1 MMDHDLNSKLDRLL
15 ALMEAQLELSKQSQR
30 EERLRRAHLSG
41 EETNEPSHSEDQD
54 QAGGGDESTLGDP
67 NTPTPAPRPR
77 RSVSFNLNEY
87 TETNYEKYA
96 SPTGPKYLKTRV
108 DPYSRSRMDFYVQE
122 QEEEASIMA
131 ERSKPVATPFPKFN
145 PRDIEIY
152 ILEAEAW
159 FRFNQVYEHTRMI
172 NHLGSQLEGTAR
184 EWWTSKLRFDRTRE
198 GRLFNDWQFFTKR
211 LAEQFN
217 PLNARMEA
225 YNKLLALRLISDAPG
240 AATCHV
246 EQFRDLEGQV
256 NLGDHELTIDLF
268 RGSLTRSIQ
277 EKFER
282 NPPHELWEWFREVEE
297 IDRQRML
304 LQQASARHSQTSD
317 VSFSGNRSIQSS
329 IPVRRSAAQ
338 SYSTRSPAQ
347 PYQPSQPYPAR
358 HSTQNLP
365 HSNNRPL
372 PHQPTPALKGTPAP
386 LGGSNNTCHVC
397 KGVGHWARDC
407 PSRRVDSLGS
417 RPMGPK
423 VMITVADPFDE
434 ATDSGDDHSG
444 NTEPGREDMDLSPYQ
459 QHMDSDHEDEQ
470 DDDDDE
476 GNVRKAVL
484 ELSGM
489 VQDHP
494 ARILA
499 DTGAGFSA
507 SMQVSIGTH
516 NLGVVEASVADTA
529 DYDLILGFTELWR
542 LKPTIR
548 WDTGQLEFKTQEPDQ
563 PPRRTPEAAET
574 AGLSMKR
581 PTLHGNE
588 FVSAERI
595 LQAALEDGPIGFM
608 LLEEPPSSLPAFGFV
623 PTGADKGVEMEVEVD
638 KEGPKEMSEL
648 RKYLDEN
655 LEKGFIRPSKSPAR
669 SPVLFVPKK
678 DGGLRLCVDYRGL
691 NEITVKN
698 RAPLPLIE
706 EQLFLLRKARIY
718 TKLDLRAAYN
728 LIQIA
733 KGDEWKTAFGTQLD
747 SMTHFQSF
755 INDIF
760 WDIIGVYVVVYLDDF
775 LIFSDTEESHVK
787 HVTEVLT
794 RLRSNRLFA
803 KLSKCE
809 FHTKT
814 VEFLGYIIKPTGIE
828 MDPGKV
834 CTVKEWPMPESI
846 HDIQRFLGFANFYRR
861 FIAHFARIA
870 KPLTSLVKPTER
882 FKKFKLPEEAQ
893 QAFHQ
898 LIQAFT
904 SAGVLQHFD
913 YHLPTRVET
922 DASDFAIAGVLKQE
936 HEQRWHPVAYYS
948 RKMSSAEKNYE
959 IHDKELLAVV
969 ACLTQWRRMLAGLP
983 SQLVILTDH
992 EALKYF
998 KSQRRITGRQ
1008 ARWAVLLADFDFI
1021 LQYRPGDKGG
1031 EPDAL
1036 TRRADMQPAGEEQ
1049 EHNVRQ
1055 LLPPRVF
1062 KETVDHD
1069 STLVAPMLSM
1079 ESIAS
1084 KGLKDLVKI
1093 FQPLDQELQEIH
1105 TKKPFEVEDDL
1116 WYSGGR
1122 LVIPK
1127 VTMPGRTNNRHSRSA
1142 REVDGQSLSVE
1153 HLRFMVMTQC
1163 HDGITAGH
1171 VGRDATIKAAQR
1183 HYWWPSMTAWIAD
1196 YVASCPVCARYKA
1209 PRHRPYGLLQPL
1221 ATPDRPWGS
1230 ISLDFIEGLPPSRK
1244 YDSILV
1250 IVDRLT
1256 KFAILAPTYKT
1267 VTAKQTAV
1275 LLHGHMVRLF
1285 GYPDHMVSDRGR
1297 QFISGAWKAFTEQMG
1312 VKHSLS
1318 TAYHPQTDG
1327 QMERVNQ
1334 VVEQYLR
1341 MYCNYEQNDWADLL
1355 DTAAFVYNNT
1365 VHNSIGVS
1373 PFFACYGWNP
1383 KAHPD
1388 IPQRLGV
1395 NDPDQF
1401 EYLIDGKERCKYL
1414 QEQIREAQRRTVD
1427 QYNRKHKDIEFKVDD
1442 MVYINCRNWKTRRPT
1457 PKLVTRF
1464 AGPYPVQERVGRRAY
1479 RITLP
1484 ANLRVH
1490 DVFHVSMLEPARTSS
1505 LAQRAEQPTIPSLP
1519 DEDLDFEVEALID
1532 KRSHHGVTEYK
1543 VLWRGYPEEAASW
1556 EPVSNLNC
1564 PNLIQEYEVSE
1575 GGRASSQSRERRREQ
1590 EE

>member
-1 MMDHDLNSKLDRLL
+1 MTDPDLNNKLDRLL
-15 ALMEAQLELSKQSQR
+15 TLLEAQLELTRQGHR
-30 EERLRRAHLSG
+30 EERLQRAQLG
-41 EETNEPSHSEDQD
+41 REETMDLSHSED
-54 QAGGGDESTLGDP
+54 QAGGGDESMIGDP
-67 NTPTPAPRPR
+67 HTPTPAPRPR
-77 RSVSFNLNEY
+77 RSVSFNLDEQ
-87 TETNYEKYA
+87 EDINYEKYA
-96 SPTGPKYLKTRV
+96 SPTGPRYVKTKL
-108 DPYSRSRMDFYVQE
+108 DPYSRTRTDPYPLDH
-122 QEEEASIMA
+122 EEDTSIMA
-131 ERSKPVATPFPKFN
+131 ELNQSKPIATPFPKFN
-145 PRDIEIY
+145 PRDMEIF

-159 FRFNQVYEHTRMI
+159 FKFNQVYEQSRMI
-172 NHLGSQLEGTAR
+172 NHMGAQLEGTAR
-184 EWWTSKLRFDRTRE
+184 EWWTSKLRIDRARE
-198 GRLFNDWQFFTKR
+198 GRLFNDWHYFTER
-211 LAEQFN
+211 LSEQFN
-217 PLNARMEA
+217 PRNARMEA
-225 YNKLLALRLISDAPG
+225 YNKLLALRLTSDAPG
-240 AATCHV
+240 AATRHV
-246 EQFRDLEGQV
+246 ERFRDLEGQV
-256 NLGDHELTIDLF
+256 NLDDNELVIDLF

-282 NPPHELWEWFREVEE
+282 NPPGKRWEWYRENWV
-297 IDRQRML
+297 
-304 LQQASARHSQTSD
+304 SAKSKFNPHPTTHSTLS
-317 VSFSGNRSIQSS
+317 SS
-329 IPVRRSAAQ
+329 I
-338 SYSTRSPAQ
+338 TI
-347 PYQPSQPYPAR
+347 
-358 HSTQNLP
+358 T
-365 HSNNRPL
+365 SNYTSNYTKPK
-372 PHQPTPALKGTPAP
+372 PTPSSSSHPTLE
-386 LGGSNNTCHVC
+386 
-397 KGVGHWARDC
+397 ARKPC
-407 PSRRVDSLGS
+407 SIRLWSPQQTPSRRPPTQEMAPQAAL
-417 RPMGPK
+417 R
-423 VMITVADPFDE
+423 
-434 ATDSGDDHSG
+434 
-444 NTEPGREDMDLSPYQ
+444 RE
-459 QHMDSDHEDEQ
+459 H

-476 GNVRKAVL
+476 GNSQI
-484 ELSGM
+484 LS
-489 VQDHP
+489 
-494 ARILA
+494 L
-499 DTGAGFSA
+499 
-507 SMQVSIGTH
+507 VSIGTH
-516 NLGVVEASVADTA
+516 NLGVVEASVANTA
-529 DYDLILGFTELWR
+529 DYDLILGFTELRR
-542 LKPTIR
+542 LKPTIQ
-548 WDTGQLEFKTQEPDQ
+548 WDTGQLEFKTQEQDR
-563 PPRRTPEAAET
+563 PPRRPPEAAR
-574 AGLSMKR
+574 AGDLTMRR

-595 LQAALEDGPIGFM
+595 LRAALEDGPIGFM

-638 KEGPKEMSEL
+638 KVVTAADIPKPYQHLRDVFDEVEADKLPHHTEHDLHLELIEGGKPPQGPLYLKGPKEMSEL
-648 RKYLDEN
+648 RRYLDEN

-733 KGDEWKTAFGTQLD
+733 KGDEWKTAFGTQLGLYEYLV
-747 SMTHFQSF
+747 MPFGLANAPAHFQSF

-760 WDIIGVYVVVYLDDF
+760 RDIIGVYVVVYLDDF
-775 LIFSDTEESHVK
+775 LIFSDTEEVHVK

-828 MDPGKV
+828 MDPEKV
-834 CTVKEWPMPESI
+834 RTVKEWPMPESI

-870 KPLTSLVKPTER
+870 KPLTALVKPIER
-882 FKKFKLPEEAQ
+882 FKKFELPEEAQ
-893 QAFHQ
+893 QAFHK

-913 YHLPTRVET
+913 YHLPTRLET

-936 HEQRWHPVAYYS
+936 HEGRWHPVAFYS

-959 IHDKELLAVV
+959 IHDKELLAV
-969 ACLTQWRRMLAGLP
+969 
-983 SQLVILTDH
+983 
-992 EALKYF
+992 
-998 KSQRRITGRQ
+998 
-1008 ARWAVLLADFDFI
+1008 
-1021 LQYRPGDKGG
+1021 YRPGDKGG

-1036 TRRADMQPAGEEQ
+1036 TRRTDMQPAGEEQ
-1049 EHNVRQ
+1049 DHNVRQ

-1062 KETVDHD
+1062 KETADHD
-1069 STLVAPMLSM
+1069 SLLVAPMISM

-1105 TKKPFEVEDDL
+1105 RKKPFELKDDL

-1127 VTMPGRTNNRHSRSA
+1127 VIMPGRTNNRHSRSA
-1142 REVDGQSLSVE
+1142 KEVDGQSLSVE

-1183 HYWWPSMTAWIAD
+1183 HYWWPNMTAWIAD

-1230 ISLDFIEGLPPSRK
+1230 ISLDFIEGLPPSK
-1244 YDSILV
+1244 KYDSKTYDSILV

-1256 KFAILAPTYKT
+1256 KFAILAPTHKT

-1275 LLHGHMVRLF
+1275 LLYGHMIRLF

-1297 QFISGAWKAFTEQMG
+1297 QFISGAWKAFAEQMG

-1327 QMERVNQ
+1327 QTERVNQ
-1334 VVEQYLR
+1334 VIEQYLR
-1341 MYCNYEQNDWADLL
+1341 MYCNYEQNDWANLL

-1395 NDPDQF
+1395 NDPGRF
-1401 EYLIDGKERCKYL
+1401 EYLMDGKERCKYL
-1414 QEQIREAQRRTVD
+1414 QEQIREAQRRSVN
-1427 QYNRKHKDIEFKVDD
+1427 QYNRKHKDIEFKVGD
-1442 MVYINCRNWKTRRPT
+1442 MVYINRRNWKTRRPT
-1457 PKLVTRF
+1457 PKLDTRF

-1505 LAQRAEQPTIPSLP
+1505 LPQRAEQPTIPSLP

-1532 KRSHHGVTEYK
+1532 KRSHNGTTEYK
-1543 VLWRGYPEEAASW
+1543 VLWRGYSEEAASW
-1556 EPVSNLNC
+1556 EPVENLNC
-1564 PNLIQEYEVSE
+1564 PDLIQEYEVSE
-1575 GGRASSQSRERRREQ
+1575 GGRVSRQSGERRREQ

>member
-1 MMDHDLNSKLDRLL
+1 
-15 ALMEAQLELSKQSQR
+15 MEI
-30 EERLRRAHLSG
+30 
-41 EETNEPSHSEDQD
+41 
-54 QAGGGDESTLGDP
+54 
-67 NTPTPAPRPR
+67 
-77 RSVSFNLNEY
+77 F
-87 TETNYEKYA
+87 
-96 SPTGPKYLKTRV
+96 
-108 DPYSRSRMDFYVQE
+108 
-122 QEEEASIMA
+122 
-131 ERSKPVATPFPKFN
+131 
-145 PRDIEIY
+145 

-159 FRFNQVYEHTRMI
+159 FKFNQVYEQSRMI
-172 NHLGSQLEGTAR
+172 NHMGAQLEGTAR
-184 EWWTSKLRFDRTRE
+184 EWWTSKLHIDRARE
-198 GRLFNDWQFFTKR
+198 GRLFNDWHYFTER
-211 LAEQFN
+211 LSEQFN
-217 PLNARMEA
+217 PRNARMEA
-225 YNKLLALRLISDAPG
+225 YNKLLALRLTSDAPG
-240 AATCHV
+240 AAT
-246 EQFRDLEGQV
+246 
-256 NLGDHELTIDLF
+256 
-268 RGSLTRSIQ
+268 
-277 EKFER
+277 
-282 NPPHELWEWFREVEE
+282 
-297 IDRQRML
+297 
-304 LQQASARHSQTSD
+304 RH
-317 VSFSGNRSIQSS
+317 GI
-329 IPVRRSAAQ
+329 
-338 SYSTRSPAQ
+338 
-347 PYQPSQPYPAR
+347 
-358 HSTQNLP
+358 
-365 HSNNRPL
+365 
-372 PHQPTPALKGTPAP
+372 
-386 LGGSNNTCHVC
+386 
-397 KGVGHWARDC
+397 GHWARDC
-407 PSRRVDSLGS
+407 PSRRVNPLSS

-423 VMITVADPFDE
+423 VMQPMDP
-434 ATDSGDDHSG
+434 
-444 NTEPGREDMDLSPYQ
+444 
-459 QHMDSDHEDEQ
+459 DHEEEHN
-470 DDDDDE
+470 DDDDE
-476 GNVRKAVL
+476 GNVSKAVL

-529 DYDLILGFTELWR
+529 DYDLILGFTELRR
-542 LKPTIR
+542 LKPTIQ
-548 WDTGQLEFKTQEPDQ
+548 WDTGQLEFKTQEQDR
-563 PPRRTPEAAET
+563 PPRRPPEAAR
-574 AGLSMKR
+574 AGDLTMRR
-581 PTLHGNE
+581 PTLH
-588 FVSAERI
+588 
-595 LQAALEDGPIGFM
+595 DGPIGFM

-638 KEGPKEMSEL
+638 KVVTAADIPKPYQHLRDVFDEVEADKLPHHTEHDLHLELIEGGKPPQGPLYLKGPKEMSEL
-648 RKYLDEN
+648 RRYLDEN

-728 LIQIA
+728 LIRIA
-733 KGDEWKTAFGTQLD
+733 KGDEWKTAFGTQLGLYEYLV
-747 SMTHFQSF
+747 MPFGLANAPAHFQSF

-760 WDIIGVYVVVYLDDF
+760 RDIIGIYVVVYLDDF
-775 LIFSDTEESHVK
+775 LIFSDTEEAHVK

-828 MDPGKV
+828 MDPEKV
-834 CTVKEWPMPESI
+834 RTVKEWPMLESI

-870 KPLTSLVKPTER
+870 KPLTALVKPIER
-882 FKKFKLPEEAQ
+882 FKKFELPEEAQ
-893 QAFHQ
+893 QAFHK

-913 YHLPTRVET
+913 YHLPTRLET

-936 HEQRWHPVAYYS
+936 HEGRWHPVAFYS

-959 IHDKELLAVV
+959 IHDKELLAV
-969 ACLTQWRRMLAGLP
+969 
-983 SQLVILTDH
+983 
-992 EALKYF
+992 
-998 KSQRRITGRQ
+998 
-1008 ARWAVLLADFDFI
+1008 
-1021 LQYRPGDKGG
+1021 YRPGDKGG

-1036 TRRADMQPAGEEQ
+1036 TRRTDMQPAGEEQ
-1049 EHNVRQ
+1049 DHNVRQ

-1062 KETVDHD
+1062 KETADHD
-1069 STLVAPMLSM
+1069 SLLVAPMISM

-1105 TKKPFEVEDDL
+1105 RKKPFELKDDL
-1116 WYSGGR
+1116 WYSGG
-1122 LVIPK
+1122 
-1127 VTMPGRTNNRHSRSA
+1127 SA
-1142 REVDGQSLSVE
+1142 KEVDGQSLSVE

-1183 HYWWPSMTAWIAD
+1183 HYWWPNMTAWIAD

-1230 ISLDFIEGLPPSRK
+1230 ISLDFIEGLPPSK
-1244 YDSILV
+1244 KYDSKTYDSILV

-1256 KFAILAPTYKT
+1256 KFAILAPTHKT

-1275 LLHGHMVRLF
+1275 LLYGHMVRLF

-1297 QFISGAWKAFTEQMG
+1297 QFISGAWKAFAEQMG

-1327 QMERVNQ
+1327 QTERVNQ
-1334 VVEQYLR
+1334 VIEQYLR

-1395 NDPDQF
+1395 NDPGRF
-1401 EYLIDGKERCKYL
+1401 EYLMDGKERCKYL
-1414 QEQIREAQRRTVD
+1414 QEQIREAQRRSVN
-1427 QYNRKHKDIEFKVDD
+1427 QYNRKHKDIEFKVGD
-1442 MVYINCRNWKTRRPT
+1442 MVYINRRNWKTRRPT
-1457 PKLVTRF
+1457 PKLDTRF

-1505 LAQRAEQPTIPSLP
+1505 LPQRAEQPTIPSLP

-1532 KRSHHGVTEYK
+1532 KRSHNGTTEYK
-1543 VLWRGYPEEAASW
+1543 VLWRGYSEEAASW
-1556 EPVSNLNC
+1556 EPVENLNC
-1564 PNLIQEYEVSE
+1564 PDLIQEYEVSE
-1575 GGRASSQSRERRREQ
+1575 GGRVSRQSGERRREQ

>member
-1 MMDHDLNSKLDRLL
+1 MTDPDLNNKLDRLL
-15 ALMEAQLELSKQSQR
+15 TLLEAQLELTRQGHR
-30 EERLRRAHLSG
+30 EERLQRAQLG
-41 EETNEPSHSEDQD
+41 REETMDLSHSED
-54 QAGGGDESTLGDP
+54 QAGGGDESMIGDP
-67 NTPTPAPRPR
+67 HTPTPAPRSR
-77 RSVSFNLNEY
+77 RSVSFNLDEQ
-87 TETNYEKYA
+87 EDINYEKYA
-96 SPTGPKYLKTRV
+96 SPTGPRYVKTKL
-108 DPYSRSRMDFYVQE
+108 DPYSRTRTDPYPLDH
-122 QEEEASIMA
+122 EEDTSIMA
-131 ERSKPVATPFPKFN
+131 ELNRSKPIATPFPKFN
-145 PRDIEIY
+145 PRDMEIF

-159 FRFNQVYEHTRMI
+159 FKFNQVYEQSRMI
-172 NHLGSQLEGTAR
+172 NHMGAQLEGTAR
-184 EWWTSKLRFDRTRE
+184 EWWTSKLRIDRARE
-198 GRLFNDWQFFTKR
+198 GRLFNDWHYFTER
-211 LAEQFN
+211 LSEQFN
-217 PLNARMEA
+217 PRNARMEA
-225 YNKLLALRLISDAPG
+225 YNKLLALRLTSDAPG
-240 AATCHV
+240 AAT
-246 EQFRDLEGQV
+246 
-256 NLGDHELTIDLF
+256 
-268 RGSLTRSIQ
+268 
-277 EKFER
+277 
-282 NPPHELWEWFREVEE
+282 
-297 IDRQRML
+297 
-304 LQQASARHSQTSD
+304 RH
-317 VSFSGNRSIQSS
+317 GI
-329 IPVRRSAAQ
+329 
-338 SYSTRSPAQ
+338 
-347 PYQPSQPYPAR
+347 
-358 HSTQNLP
+358 
-365 HSNNRPL
+365 
-372 PHQPTPALKGTPAP
+372 
-386 LGGSNNTCHVC
+386 
-397 KGVGHWARDC
+397 GHWARDC
-407 PSRRVDSLGS
+407 PSRRVNPLSS

-423 VMITVADPFDE
+423 VMVTTADPFEE
-434 ATDSGDDHSG
+434 ATDSGDGHTGS
-444 NTEPGREDMDLSPYQ
+444 TETGDPEAMDLSSYQ
-459 QHMDSDHEDEQ
+459 QPMDPDHEEEH

-476 GNVRKAVL
+476 GNVSKAVL

-507 SMQVSIGTH
+507 SMQ
-516 NLGVVEASVADTA
+516 E
-529 DYDLILGFTELWR
+529 
-542 LKPTIR
+542 
-548 WDTGQLEFKTQEPDQ
+548 
-563 PPRRTPEAAET
+563 TPEAAR
-574 AGLSMKR
+574 AGDLTMRR

-595 LQAALEDGPIGFM
+595 LRAALEDGPIGFM

-638 KEGPKEMSEL
+638 KVVTAADIPKPYQHLRDVFDEVEADKLPHHTEHDLHLELIEGGKPPQGPLYLKGPKEMSEL
-648 RKYLDEN
+648 RRYLDEN

-728 LIQIA
+728 LIRIA
-733 KGDEWKTAFGTQLD
+733 KGDEWKTAFGTQLGLYEYLV
-747 SMTHFQSF
+747 MPFGLANAPAHFQSF

-760 WDIIGVYVVVYLDDF
+760 RDIIGIYVVVYLDDF
-775 LIFSDTEESHVK
+775 LIFSDTEEAHVR

-814 VEFLGYIIKPTGIE
+814 VEFLGYIIKPMGIE
-828 MDPGKV
+828 MDPEKV
-834 CTVKEWPMPESI
+834 RTVKEWPMPESI

-870 KPLTSLVKPTER
+870 KPLTALVKPIER
-882 FKKFKLPEEAQ
+882 FKEFELPEEAQ
-893 QAFHQ
+893 QAFHK

-913 YHLPTRVET
+913 YHLPTRLET

-936 HEQRWHPVAYYS
+936 HEGRWHPVAFYS

-959 IHDKELLAVV
+959 IHDKELLAV
-969 ACLTQWRRMLAGLP
+969 
-983 SQLVILTDH
+983 
-992 EALKYF
+992 
-998 KSQRRITGRQ
+998 
-1008 ARWAVLLADFDFI
+1008 
-1021 LQYRPGDKGG
+1021 YRPGDKGG

-1036 TRRADMQPAGEEQ
+1036 TRRTDMQPAGEEQ
-1049 EHNVRQ
+1049 DHNVRQ

-1062 KETVDHD
+1062 KETADHD
-1069 STLVAPMLSM
+1069 SLLVAPMISM

-1105 TKKPFEVEDDL
+1105 RKKPFELKDDL

-1127 VTMPGRTNNRHSRSA
+1127 VIMPGRTNNRHSRSA
-1142 REVDGQSLSVE
+1142 KE
-1153 HLRFMVMTQC
+1153 
-1163 HDGITAGH
+1163 
-1171 VGRDATIKAAQR
+1171 
-1183 HYWWPSMTAWIAD
+1183 
-1196 YVASCPVCARYKA
+1196 
-1209 PRHRPYGLLQPL
+1209 PL

-1230 ISLDFIEGLPPSRK
+1230 ISLDFIEGLPPSK
-1244 YDSILV
+1244 KYDSKTYDSILV

-1256 KFAILAPTYKT
+1256 KFAILAPTHKT

-1275 LLHGHMVRLF
+1275 LLYGHMVRLF

-1297 QFISGAWKAFTEQMG
+1297 QFISGAWKAFAEQMG

-1327 QMERVNQ
+1327 QTERVNQ
-1334 VVEQYLR
+1334 VIEQYLR
-1341 MYCNYEQNDWADLL
+1341 MYCNYEQNDWANLL

-1395 NDPDQF
+1395 NDPGRF
-1401 EYLIDGKERCKYL
+1401 EYLMDGKERCKYL
-1414 QEQIREAQRRTVD
+1414 QEQIREAQRRSVN
-1427 QYNRKHKDIEFKVDD
+1427 QYNRKHKDIEFKVGD
-1442 MVYINCRNWKTRRPT
+1442 MVYINQRNWKTRRPT
-1457 PKLVTRF
+1457 PKLDTRF
-1464 AGPYPVQERVGRRAY
+1464 AGPYPVQER
-1479 RITLP
+1479 
-1484 ANLRVH
+1484 
-1490 DVFHVSMLEPARTSS
+1490 
-1505 LAQRAEQPTIPSLP
+1505 PTIPSLP

-1532 KRSHHGVTEYK
+1532 KRSHNGTTEYK
-1543 VLWRGYPEEAASW
+1543 VLWRGYSEEAASW
-1556 EPVSNLNC
+1556 EPVENLNC
-1564 PNLIQEYEVSE
+1564 PDLIQEYEVSE
-1575 GGRASSQSRERRREQ
+1575 GGRVSRQSREREREQ

>member
-1 MMDHDLNSKLDRLL
+1 MQVTIGNHNL
-15 ALMEAQLELSKQSQR
+15 AKEAQ
-30 EERLRRAHLSG
+30 AHHTMGYGPAGVQDSG
-41 EETNEPSHSEDQD
+41 
-54 QAGGGDESTLGDP
+54 AG
-67 NTPTPAPRPR
+67 PTPKRP
-77 RSVSFNLNEY
+77 
-87 TETNYEKYA
+87 
-96 SPTGPKYLKTRV
+96 
-108 DPYSRSRMDFYVQE
+108 
-122 QEEEASIMA
+122 
-131 ERSKPVATPFPKFN
+131 
-145 PRDIEIY
+145 
-152 ILEAEAW
+152 
-159 FRFNQVYEHTRMI
+159 
-172 NHLGSQLEGTAR
+172 
-184 EWWTSKLRFDRTRE
+184 
-198 GRLFNDWQFFTKR
+198 
-211 LAEQFN
+211 
-217 PLNARMEA
+217 
-225 YNKLLALRLISDAPG
+225 
-240 AATCHV
+240 
-246 EQFRDLEGQV
+246 
-256 NLGDHELTIDLF
+256 
-268 RGSLTRSIQ
+268 
-277 EKFER
+277 
-282 NPPHELWEWFREVEE
+282 
-297 IDRQRML
+297 
-304 LQQASARHSQTSD
+304 
-317 VSFSGNRSIQSS
+317 
-329 IPVRRSAAQ
+329 
-338 SYSTRSPAQ
+338 
-347 PYQPSQPYPAR
+347 
-358 HSTQNLP
+358 
-365 HSNNRPL
+365 
-372 PHQPTPALKGTPAP
+372 
-386 LGGSNNTCHVC
+386 
-397 KGVGHWARDC
+397 
-407 PSRRVDSLGS
+407 
-417 RPMGPK
+417 
-423 VMITVADPFDE
+423 
-434 ATDSGDDHSG
+434 
-444 NTEPGREDMDLSPYQ
+444 
-459 QHMDSDHEDEQ
+459 
-470 DDDDDE
+470 
-476 GNVRKAVL
+476 
-484 ELSGM
+484 
-489 VQDHP
+489 
-494 ARILA
+494 
-499 DTGAGFSA
+499 
-507 SMQVSIGTH
+507 
-516 NLGVVEASVADTA
+516 
-529 DYDLILGFTELWR
+529 
-542 LKPTIR
+542 
-548 WDTGQLEFKTQEPDQ
+548 
-563 PPRRTPEAAET
+563 PEAAG
-574 AGLSMKR
+574 AGDLTMRR

-595 LQAALEDGPIGFM
+595 LRAALEDGPIGFM

-623 PTGADKGVEMEVEVD
+623 PTGTDKGIEMEVEVD
-638 KEGPKEMSEL
+638 KVVTAADIPKPYQHLRDVFDEVEADKLPHHTEHDLHLELIEGGKPPQGPLYLKGPKEMSEL
-648 RKYLDEN
+648 RRYLDEN

-691 NEITVKN
+691 NEITIKN

-728 LIQIA
+728 LIRVA
-733 KGDEWKTAFGTQLD
+733 KGDEWKTAFGTQLGLYEYLV
-747 SMTHFQSF
+747 MPFGLANAPAHFQSF
-755 INDIF
+755 INVIF
-760 WDIIGVYVVVYLDDF
+760 RDIIGVYVVVYLDDF
-775 LIFSDTEESHVK
+775 LIFSDTEEVHVK

-794 RLRSNRLFA
+794 RLKSNRLFA

-828 MDPGKV
+828 MDPEKIR
-834 CTVKEWPMPESI
+834 TVKEWPMPASI

-882 FKKFKLPEEAQ
+882 FKKFELPEEAQ

-913 YHLPTRVET
+913 YHLPTRLET

-936 HEQRWHPVAYYS
+936 HEGRWHPVAFYS

-959 IHDKELLAVV
+959 IHDKELLAV
-969 ACLTQWRRMLAGLP
+969 
-983 SQLVILTDH
+983 
-992 EALKYF
+992 
-998 KSQRRITGRQ
+998 
-1008 ARWAVLLADFDFI
+1008 
-1021 LQYRPGDKGG
+1021 YRPGDKGG

-1049 EHNVRQ
+1049 DHNVRQ

-1062 KETVDHD
+1062 AETADHD

-1105 TKKPFEVEDDL
+1105 
-1116 WYSGGR
+1116 
-1122 LVIPK
+1122 
-1127 VTMPGRTNNRHSRSA
+1127 SRSPSSS
-1142 REVDGQSLSVE
+1142 RTTYGTVE
-1153 HLRFMVMTQC
+1153 E
-1163 HDGITAGH
+1163 
-1171 VGRDATIKAAQR
+1171 GRDATIKAAQR

-1230 ISLDFIEGLPPSRK
+1230 ISLDFIEGLPPSK
-1244 YDSILV
+1244 KYDSKTYDSILV

-1256 KFAILAPTYKT
+1256 KFAILAPTHKT

-1275 LLHGHMVRLF
+1275 LLYGHMVRLF

-1297 QFISGAWKAFTEQMG
+1297 QFISGAWKAFAEQMG

-1327 QMERVNQ
+1327 QTERVNQ

-1395 NDPDQF
+1395 NDPGRF
-1401 EYLIDGKERCKYL
+1401 EYLMDGKERCKYL

-1427 QYNRKHKDIEFKVDD
+1427 QYNRKHKDIEFKVGD
-1442 MVYINCRNWKTRRPT
+1442 MVYINRRNWKTRRPT
-1457 PKLVTRF
+1457 PKLDTRF

-1490 DVFHVSMLEPARTSS
+1490 DVFHVSMLEPAKTSS
-1505 LAQRAEQPTIPSLP
+1505 LPHRTDQPTIPSLP

-1532 KRSHHGVTEYK
+1532 KRSFNGTTEYK
-1543 VLWRGYPEEAASW
+1543 VLWRGYSEEAASW
-1556 EPVSNLNC
+1556 EPVENLNC
-1564 PNLIQEYEVSE
+1564 PDLIQEYEVSE
-1575 GGRASSQSRERRREQ
+1575 GGRVSRRRRREQ
-1590 EE
+1590 EEE

>member
-1 MMDHDLNSKLDRLL
+1 MTDPDLNNKLDRLL
-15 ALMEAQLELSKQSQR
+15 TLLEAQLELTRQGHR
-30 EERLRRAHLSG
+30 EERLQRAQLSR
-41 EETNEPSHSEDQD
+41 EETMDLSHSED
-54 QAGGGDESTLGDP
+54 QAGGGDESMIGDP
-67 NTPTPAPRPR
+67 HTPTPAPRPR
-77 RSVSFNLNEY
+77 RSVSFNLDEQ
-87 TETNYEKYA
+87 EDINYEKYA
-96 SPTGPKYLKTRV
+96 SPTGPRYVKTKL
-108 DPYSRSRMDFYVQE
+108 DPYSRTRTDPYPLDH
-122 QEEEASIMA
+122 EEDTSIMA
-131 ERSKPVATPFPKFN
+131 ELNRSKPIATPFPKFN
-145 PRDIEIY
+145 PRDMEIF

-159 FRFNQVYEHTRMI
+159 FKYNQVYEQSRMI
-172 NHLGSQLEGTAR
+172 NHMGAQLEGTAR
-184 EWWTSKLRFDRTRE
+184 EWWTSKLRIDRARE
-198 GRLFNDWQFFTKR
+198 GRLFNDWHYFTER
-211 LAEQFN
+211 LSEQFN
-217 PLNARMEA
+217 PRNARMEA
-225 YNKLLALRLISDAPG
+225 YNKLLALRLTSDTPG
-240 AATCHV
+240 AATRHV
-246 EQFRDLEGQV
+246 ERFRDLEGQV
-256 NLGDHELTIDLF
+256 NLDDNELVIDLF

-282 NPPHELWEWFREVEE
+282 NPPGKRWEWYREVEE
-297 IDRQRML
+297 IDQQRML
-304 LQQASARHSQTSD
+304 LQQ
-317 VSFSGNRSIQSS
+317 VN
-329 IPVRRSAAQ
+329 
-338 SYSTRSPAQ
+338 
-347 PYQPSQPYPAR
+347 
-358 HSTQNLP
+358 
-365 HSNNRPL
+365 PL
-372 PHQPTPALKGTPAP
+372 
-386 LGGSNNTCHVC
+386 S
-397 KGVGHWARDC
+397 
-407 PSRRVDSLGS
+407 S

-423 VMITVADPFDE
+423 VMVTTADPFEE
-434 ATDSGDDHSG
+434 ATDSGDGHTGS
-444 NTEPGREDMDLSPYQ
+444 TETGDPEAMDLSSYQ
-459 QHMDSDHEDEQ
+459 QPMDPDHEEEHN
-470 DDDDDE
+470 DDDDE
-476 GNVRKAVL
+476 GNVSKAVL

-499 DTGAGFSA
+499 DTGAGLSIVSDSFISRYQIPTKPIKTRSIHGVTGHQLSINSSA

-529 DYDLILGFTELWR
+529 DYDLILGFTELRR
-542 LKPTIR
+542 LKPTIQ
-548 WDTGQLEFKTQEPDQ
+548 WDTGQLEFKTQEQDR
-563 PPRRTPEAAET
+563 PPRRPPEAAR
-574 AGLSMKR
+574 AGDLTMRR

-595 LQAALEDGPIGFM
+595 LRAALEDGPIGFM

-638 KEGPKEMSEL
+638 KVVTAADIPKPYQHLRDVFDEVEADKLPHHTEHDLHLELIEGGKPPQGPLYLKGPKEMSEL
-648 RKYLDEN
+648 RRYLDEN

-728 LIQIA
+728 LIRIA
-733 KGDEWKTAFGTQLD
+733 KGDEWKTAFGTQLGLYEYLV
-747 SMTHFQSF
+747 MPFGLANAPAHFH
-755 INDIF
+755 
-760 WDIIGVYVVVYLDDF
+760 
-775 LIFSDTEESHVK
+775 DTEEAHVK

-828 MDPGKV
+828 MDPEKV

-870 KPLTSLVKPTER
+870 KPLTALVKPIER
-882 FKKFKLPEEAQ
+882 FKKFELPEEAQ
-893 QAFHQ
+893 QAFHK

-913 YHLPTRVET
+913 YHLPTRLET

-936 HEQRWHPVAYYS
+936 HEGRWHPVAFYS

-969 ACLTQWRRMLAGLP
+969 ACLTQWRHMLAGLP
-983 SQLVILTDH
+983 NQLVILTDH

-1008 ARWAVLLADFDFI
+1008 ARWAILLADFDFI

-1036 TRRADMQPAGEEQ
+1036 TRRTDMQPAGEEQ
-1049 EHNVRQ
+1049 DHNVRQ

-1062 KETVDHD
+1062 KETADHD
-1069 STLVAPMLSM
+1069 SLLVAPMISM

-1105 TKKPFEVEDDL
+1105 RKKPFELKDDL

-1127 VTMPGRTNNRHSRSA
+1127 VIMPGRTNNRHSRSA
-1142 REVDGQSLSVE
+1142 KEVDGQSLSVE

-1183 HYWWPSMTAWIAD
+1183 HYWWPNMTAWIAD

-1230 ISLDFIEGLPPSRK
+1230 ISLDFIEGLPTSK
-1244 YDSILV
+1244 KYDSKTYDSILV

-1256 KFAILAPTYKT
+1256 KFAILAPTHKT

-1275 LLHGHMVRLF
+1275 LLYGHMVRLF

-1297 QFISGAWKAFTEQMG
+1297 QFISGAWKAFAEQMG

-1327 QMERVNQ
+1327 QTERVNQ
-1334 VVEQYLR
+1334 VIEQYLR
-1341 MYCNYEQNDWADLL
+1341 MYCNYEQNDWANLL

-1395 NDPDQF
+1395 NDPGRF
-1401 EYLIDGKERCKYL
+1401 KYLMDGKERCKYL
-1414 QEQIREAQRRTVD
+1414 QEQIREAQRRSVD
-1427 QYNRKHKDIEFKVDD
+1427 QYNRKHKDIEFKVGD
-1442 MVYINCRNWKTRRPT
+1442 MVYINRRNWKTRRPT
-1457 PKLVTRF
+1457 PKLDTRF

-1505 LAQRAEQPTIPSLP
+1505 LPQRAEQPTMPPLP

-1532 KRSHHGVTEYK
+1532 KRSHNGTTEYK
-1543 VLWRGYPEEAASW
+1543 VLWRGYSEEAASW
-1556 EPVSNLNC
+1556 EPVENLNC
-1564 PNLIQEYEVSE
+1564 PDLIQEYEVSE
-1575 GGRASSQSRERRREQ
+1575 GGRVSRQSRERRREQ

>member
-1 MMDHDLNSKLDRLL
+1 MTDPDLNNKLDRLL
-15 ALMEAQLELSKQSQR
+15 TLLEAQLELTRQGHR
-30 EERLRRAHLSG
+30 EERLQRAQLSR
-41 EETNEPSHSEDQD
+41 EETMDLSHSED
-54 QAGGGDESTLGDP
+54 QAGGGDESMIGDP
-67 NTPTPAPRPR
+67 HTPTPAPRPR
-77 RSVSFNLNEY
+77 RSVSFNLDEQ
-87 TETNYEKYA
+87 EDINYEKYA
-96 SPTGPKYLKTRV
+96 SPTGPRYVKTKL
-108 DPYSRSRMDFYVQE
+108 DPYSRTRTDPYPLDH
-122 QEEEASIMA
+122 EEDTSIMA
-131 ERSKPVATPFPKFN
+131 ELNRSKPIATPFPKFN
-145 PRDIEIY
+145 PRDMEIF

-159 FRFNQVYEHTRMI
+159 FKFNQVYEQSRMI
-172 NHLGSQLEGTAR
+172 NHMGAQLEGTAR
-184 EWWTSKLRFDRTRE
+184 EWWTSKLRIDRARE
-198 GRLFNDWQFFTKR
+198 GRLFNDWHYFTER
-211 LAEQFN
+211 LSEQFN
-217 PLNARMEA
+217 PRNARMEA
-225 YNKLLALRLISDAPG
+225 YNKLLALRLTSDAPG
-240 AATCHV
+240 AAT
-246 EQFRDLEGQV
+246 
-256 NLGDHELTIDLF
+256 
-268 RGSLTRSIQ
+268 
-277 EKFER
+277 
-282 NPPHELWEWFREVEE
+282 
-297 IDRQRML
+297 
-304 LQQASARHSQTSD
+304 RH
-317 VSFSGNRSIQSS
+317 GI
-329 IPVRRSAAQ
+329 
-338 SYSTRSPAQ
+338 
-347 PYQPSQPYPAR
+347 
-358 HSTQNLP
+358 
-365 HSNNRPL
+365 
-372 PHQPTPALKGTPAP
+372 
-386 LGGSNNTCHVC
+386 
-397 KGVGHWARDC
+397 GHWARDC
-407 PSRRVDSLGS
+407 PSRRVNPLSS

-423 VMITVADPFDE
+423 VMVTTADPFEE
-434 ATDSGDDHSG
+434 ATDSGDGPTGS
-444 NTEPGREDMDLSPYQ
+444 TETGDPEAMDLSSYQ
-459 QHMDSDHEDEQ
+459 QPMDPDHEEEH

-476 GNVRKAVL
+476 GNVSGIVKYVSLPLIPVL
-484 ELSGM
+484 VFLRACRYLLVHTIWAQTHHTMGYGPAG
-489 VQDHP
+489 VQDS
-494 ARILA
+494 
-499 DTGAGFSA
+499 GAG
-507 SMQVSIGTH
+507 
-516 NLGVVEASVADTA
+516 
-529 DYDLILGFTELWR
+529 
-542 LKPTIR
+542 PT
-548 WDTGQLEFKTQEPDQ
+548 
-563 PPRRTPEAAET
+563 PRRPPEAAR
-574 AGLSMKR
+574 AGDLTMRR

-595 LQAALEDGPIGFM
+595 LRAALEDGPIGFM

-638 KEGPKEMSEL
+638 KVVTAADIPKPYQHLRDVFDEVEADKLPHHTEHDLHLELIEGGKPPQGPLYLKGPKEMSEL
-648 RKYLDEN
+648 RRYLDEN

-728 LIQIA
+728 LIRIA
-733 KGDEWKTAFGTQLD
+733 KGDEWKTAFGTQLGLYEYLV
-747 SMTHFQSF
+747 MPFGLANAPAHFQSF

-760 WDIIGVYVVVYLDDF
+760 RDIIGVYVVVYLDDF
-775 LIFSDTEESHVK
+775 LIFSDTEEVHVK

-828 MDPGKV
+828 MDPEKV
-834 CTVKEWPMPESI
+834 RTVKEWPMPESI

-870 KPLTSLVKPTER
+870 KPLTALVKPIER
-882 FKKFKLPEEAQ
+882 FKKFELPEEAQ
-893 QAFHQ
+893 QAFHK

-913 YHLPTRVET
+913 YHLPTRLET

-936 HEQRWHPVAYYS
+936 HEGRWHPVAFYS

-959 IHDKELLAVV
+959 IHDKELLAV
-969 ACLTQWRRMLAGLP
+969 
-983 SQLVILTDH
+983 
-992 EALKYF
+992 
-998 KSQRRITGRQ
+998 
-1008 ARWAVLLADFDFI
+1008 
-1021 LQYRPGDKGG
+1021 YRPGDKGG

-1036 TRRADMQPAGEEQ
+1036 TRRTDMQPAGEEQ
-1049 EHNVRQ
+1049 DHNVRQ

-1062 KETVDHD
+1062 KETADHD
-1069 STLVAPMLSM
+1069 SLLVAPMISM

-1105 TKKPFEVEDDL
+1105 RKKPFELKDDL

-1127 VTMPGRTNNRHSRSA
+1127 
-1142 REVDGQSLSVE
+1142 
-1153 HLRFMVMTQC
+1153 
-1163 HDGITAGH
+1163 
-1171 VGRDATIKAAQR
+1171 
-1183 HYWWPSMTAWIAD
+1183 
-1196 YVASCPVCARYKA
+1196 
-1209 PRHRPYGLLQPL
+1209 PL

-1230 ISLDFIEGLPPSRK
+1230 ISLDFIEGLPTSK
-1244 YDSILV
+1244 KYDSKTYDSILV

-1256 KFAILAPTYKT
+1256 KFAILAPTHKT

-1275 LLHGHMVRLF
+1275 LLYGHMVRLF

-1297 QFISGAWKAFTEQMG
+1297 QFISGAWKAFAEQMG

-1327 QMERVNQ
+1327 QTERVNQ
-1334 VVEQYLR
+1334 VIEQYLR
-1341 MYCNYEQNDWADLL
+1341 MYCNYEQNDWANLL

-1395 NDPDQF
+1395 NDPGRF
-1401 EYLIDGKERCKYL
+1401 EYLMDGKERCKYL
-1414 QEQIREAQRRTVD
+1414 QEQIREAQRRSVN
-1427 QYNRKHKDIEFKVDD
+1427 QYNRKHKDIEFKVGD
-1442 MVYINCRNWKTRRPT
+1442 MVYINRRNWKTRRPT
-1457 PKLVTRF
+1457 PKLDTRF

-1505 LAQRAEQPTIPSLP
+1505 LPQRAEQPTIPSLP

-1532 KRSHHGVTEYK
+1532 KRSHNGTTEYK
-1543 VLWRGYPEEAASW
+1543 VLWRGYSEEAASW
-1556 EPVSNLNC
+1556 EPVENLNC
-1564 PNLIQEYEVSE
+1564 PDLIQEYEVSE
-1575 GGRASSQSRERRREQ
+1575 GGRVSRQSRERRREQ

>member
-1 MMDHDLNSKLDRLL
+1 MTDPDLNNKLDRLL
-15 ALMEAQLELSKQSQR
+15 TLLEAQLELTRQGHR
-30 EERLRRAHLSG
+30 EERLQRAQLSR
-41 EETNEPSHSEDQD
+41 EETMDLSHSED
-54 QAGGGDESTLGDP
+54 QAGGGDESMIGDP
-67 NTPTPAPRPR
+67 HTPTPAPRPR
-77 RSVSFNLNEY
+77 RSVSFNLDEQ
-87 TETNYEKYA
+87 EDINYEKYA
-96 SPTGPKYLKTRV
+96 SPTGPRYVKTKL
-108 DPYSRSRMDFYVQE
+108 DPYSRTRMDPYPLDH
-122 QEEEASIMA
+122 EEDTSIMA
-131 ERSKPVATPFPKFN
+131 ELNRSKPIATPFPKFN
-145 PRDIEIY
+145 PRDMEIF

-159 FRFNQVYEHTRMI
+159 FKFNQVYEQSRMI
-172 NHLGSQLEGTAR
+172 NHMGAQLEGTAR
-184 EWWTSKLRFDRTRE
+184 EWWTSKLRIDRARE
-198 GRLFNDWQFFTKR
+198 GRLFNDWHYFTER
-211 LAEQFN
+211 LSEQFN
-217 PLNARMEA
+217 PRNARMEA
-225 YNKLLALRLISDAPG
+225 YNKLLALRLTSDTPG
-240 AATCHV
+240 AATRHV
-246 EQFRDLEGQV
+246 ERFRDLEGQV
-256 NLGDHELTIDLF
+256 NLDDNELVIDLF

-282 NPPHELWEWFREVEE
+282 NPPGKRWEWYRENWV
-297 IDRQRML
+297 
-304 LQQASARHSQTSD
+304 SAKSKFDPHPTTHSNLS
-317 VSFSGNRSIQSS
+317 SS
-329 IPVRRSAAQ
+329 I
-338 SYSTRSPAQ
+338 TI
-347 PYQPSQPYPAR
+347 
-358 HSTQNLP
+358 T
-365 HSNNRPL
+365 SNYTSNYTKPK
-372 PHQPTPALKGTPAP
+372 PTPSSSSHPTLE
-386 LGGSNNTCHVC
+386 
-397 KGVGHWARDC
+397 ARKPC
-407 PSRRVDSLGS
+407 SIRLCS
-417 RPMGPK
+417 
-423 VMITVADPFDE
+423 
-434 ATDSGDDHSG
+434 
-444 NTEPGREDMDLSPYQ
+444 YQ
-459 QHMDSDHEDEQ
+459 QPMDPDHEEEH

-476 GNVRKAVL
+476 GNVSKAVL

-529 DYDLILGFTELWR
+529 DYDLILGFTELRR
-542 LKPTIR
+542 LKPTIQ
-548 WDTGQLEFKTQEPDQ
+548 WDTGQLEFKTQEQDR
-563 PPRRTPEAAET
+563 PPRRPPEAAR
-574 AGLSMKR
+574 AGDLTMRR

-595 LQAALEDGPIGFM
+595 LRAALEDGPIGFM

-638 KEGPKEMSEL
+638 KVVTAADIPKPYQHLRDVFDEVEADKLPHHTEHDLHLELIEGGKPPQGPLYLKGPKEMSEL
-648 RKYLDEN
+648 RRYLDEN

-728 LIQIA
+728 LIRIA
-733 KGDEWKTAFGTQLD
+733 KGDEWKTAFGTQLGLYEYLV
-747 SMTHFQSF
+747 MPFGLANAPAHFQSF

-760 WDIIGVYVVVYLDDF
+760 RDIIGIYVVVYLDDF
-775 LIFSDTEESHVK
+775 LIFSDTEEAHVK
-787 HVTEVLT
+787 HVTEVLA

-814 VEFLGYIIKPTGIE
+814 VEFLGYIIKPMGIE
-828 MDPGKV
+828 MDPEKV
-834 CTVKEWPMPESI
+834 RTVKEWPMPESI

-870 KPLTSLVKPTER
+870 KPLTALVKPIER
-882 FKKFKLPEEAQ
+882 FKKFELPEEAQ
-893 QAFHQ
+893 QAFHK

-913 YHLPTRVET
+913 YHLPTRLET

-936 HEQRWHPVAYYS
+936 HEGRWHPVAFYS

-959 IHDKELLAVV
+959 IHDKELLAV
-969 ACLTQWRRMLAGLP
+969 
-983 SQLVILTDH
+983 
-992 EALKYF
+992 
-998 KSQRRITGRQ
+998 
-1008 ARWAVLLADFDFI
+1008 
-1021 LQYRPGDKGG
+1021 YRPGDKGG

-1036 TRRADMQPAGEEQ
+1036 TRRTDMQPAGEEQ
-1049 EHNVRQ
+1049 DHNVRQ

-1062 KETVDHD
+1062 KETADHD
-1069 STLVAPMLSM
+1069 SLLVAPMISM

-1105 TKKPFEVEDDL
+1105 RKKPFELKDDL

-1127 VTMPGRTNNRHSRSA
+1127 VIMPGRTNNRHSRSA
-1142 REVDGQSLSVE
+1142 KE
-1153 HLRFMVMTQC
+1153 
-1163 HDGITAGH
+1163 
-1171 VGRDATIKAAQR
+1171 
-1183 HYWWPSMTAWIAD
+1183 
-1196 YVASCPVCARYKA
+1196 
-1209 PRHRPYGLLQPL
+1209 PL

-1230 ISLDFIEGLPPSRK
+1230 ISLDFIEGLPTSK
-1244 YDSILV
+1244 KYDSKTYDSILV

-1256 KFAILAPTYKT
+1256 KFAILAPTHKT

-1275 LLHGHMVRLF
+1275 LLYGHMVRLF

-1297 QFISGAWKAFTEQMG
+1297 QFISGAWKAFAEQMG

-1327 QMERVNQ
+1327 QTERVNQ
-1334 VVEQYLR
+1334 VIEQYLR
-1341 MYCNYEQNDWADLL
+1341 MYCNYEQNDWANLL

-1395 NDPDQF
+1395 NDPGRF
-1401 EYLIDGKERCKYL
+1401 EYLMDGKERCKYL
-1414 QEQIREAQRRTVD
+1414 QEQIREAQRRSVN
-1427 QYNRKHKDIEFKVDD
+1427 QYNRKHKDIEFKVGD
-1442 MVYINCRNWKTRRPT
+1442 MVYINRRNWKTRRPT
-1457 PKLVTRF
+1457 PKLDTRF
-1464 AGPYPVQERVGRRAY
+1464 AGPYPVQE
-1479 RITLP
+1479 
-1484 ANLRVH
+1484 
-1490 DVFHVSMLEPARTSS
+1490 
-1505 LAQRAEQPTIPSLP
+1505 QPTMPPLP

-1532 KRSHHGVTEYK
+1532 KRSHNGTTEYK
-1543 VLWRGYPEEAASW
+1543 VLWRGYSEEAASW
-1556 EPVSNLNC
+1556 EPVENLNC
-1564 PNLIQEYEVSE
+1564 PDLIQEYEVSE
-1575 GGRASSQSRERRREQ
+1575 GGRVSRQSRERRREQ

>member
-1 MMDHDLNSKLDRLL
+1 MTDPDLNNKLDRLL
-15 ALMEAQLELSKQSQR
+15 TLLEAQLELTRQ
-30 EERLRRAHLSG
+30 
-41 EETNEPSHSEDQD
+41 
-54 QAGGGDESTLGDP
+54 
-67 NTPTPAPRPR
+67 
-77 RSVSFNLNEY
+77 VSFNLDEQ
-87 TETNYEKYA
+87 EDINYEKYA
-96 SPTGPKYLKTRV
+96 SPTGPRYVKTKL
-108 DPYSRSRMDFYVQE
+108 DPYSRTRTDPYPLDH
-122 QEEEASIMA
+122 EEDTSIMA
-131 ERSKPVATPFPKFN
+131 ELNRSKPIATPFPKFN
-145 PRDIEIY
+145 PRDMEIF

-159 FRFNQVYEHTRMI
+159 FKFNQVYEQSRMI
-172 NHLGSQLEGTAR
+172 NHMGAQLEGTAR
-184 EWWTSKLRFDRTRE
+184 EWWTSKLRIDRARE
-198 GRLFNDWQFFTKR
+198 GRLFNDWHYFTER
-211 LAEQFN
+211 LSEQFN
-217 PLNARMEA
+217 PRNARMEA
-225 YNKLLALRLISDAPG
+225 YNKLLALRLTSDAPG
-240 AATCHV
+240 AATRHV
-246 EQFRDLEGQV
+246 ERFRDLEGQV
-256 NLGDHELTIDLF
+256 NLDDNELVIDLF

-282 NPPHELWEWFREVEE
+282 NPPGKRWEWYREVEE

-304 LQQASARHSQTSD
+304 LQQSSARHSLPNATSPPLRTG
-317 VSFSGNRSIQSS
+317 SRPNQSS
-329 IPVRRSAAQ
+329 IPIR
-338 SYSTRSPAQ
+338 Q
-347 PYQPSQPYPAR
+347 PTQTYPAR
-358 HSTQNLP
+358 SPSQATTQATIQNL
-365 HSNNRPL
+365 NRPL
-372 PHQPTPALKGTPAP
+372 PHHPTQPSKQGSPAP
-386 LGGSNNTCHVC
+386 SGINTCHVC
-397 KGVGHWARDC
+397 KGIGHWARDC
-407 PSRRVDSLGS
+407 PSRRVDPLSS

-423 VMITVADPFDE
+423 VMVTTADPFEE
-434 ATDSGDDHSG
+434 ATDSGDGHTGS
-444 NTEPGREDMDLSPYQ
+444 TEMGDPEAMDLSSYQ
-459 QHMDSDHEDEQ
+459 QPMDPDHEEEH

-476 GNVRKAVL
+476 GNVSGSQI
-484 ELSGM
+484 LS
-489 VQDHP
+489 
-494 ARILA
+494 L
-499 DTGAGFSA
+499 
-507 SMQVSIGTH
+507 VSIGTH

-529 DYDLILGFTELWR
+529 DYDLILGFTELRR
-542 LKPTIR
+542 LKPTIQ
-548 WDTGQLEFKTQEPDQ
+548 WDTGQLEFKTQEQDR
-563 PPRRTPEAAET
+563 PPRRPPEAAR
-574 AGLSMKR
+574 AGDLTMRR

-595 LQAALEDGPIGFM
+595 LRAALEDGPIGFM

-638 KEGPKEMSEL
+638 
-648 RKYLDEN
+648 
-655 LEKGFIRPSKSPAR
+655 
-669 SPVLFVPKK
+669 KK

-728 LIQIA
+728 LIRIA
-733 KGDEWKTAFGTQLD
+733 KGDEWKTAFGTQLGLYEYLV
-747 SMTHFQSF
+747 MPFGLANAPAHFQSF

-760 WDIIGVYVVVYLDDF
+760 RDIIGVYVVVYLDDF
-775 LIFSDTEESHVK
+775 LIFSDTEEVHVK

-828 MDPGKV
+828 MDPEKV
-834 CTVKEWPMPESI
+834 RTVKEWPMPESI

-870 KPLTSLVKPTER
+870 KPLTALVKPIER
-882 FKKFKLPEEAQ
+882 FKKFELPEEAQ
-893 QAFHQ
+893 QAFHK

-913 YHLPTRVET
+913 YHLPTRLET

-936 HEQRWHPVAYYS
+936 HEGRWHPVAFYS

-969 ACLTQWRRMLAGLP
+969 ACLTQWRHMLAGLP
-983 SQLVILTDH
+983 NQLVILTDH

-1008 ARWAVLLADFDFI
+1008 ARWAILLADFDFI

-1036 TRRADMQPAGEEQ
+1036 TRRTDMQPAGEEQ
-1049 EHNVRQ
+1049 DHNVRQ

-1062 KETVDHD
+1062 KETADHD
-1069 STLVAPMLSM
+1069 SLLVAPMISM

-1105 TKKPFEVEDDL
+1105 RKKPFELKDDL

-1127 VTMPGRTNNRHSRSA
+1127 VIMPGRTNNRHSRSA
-1142 REVDGQSLSVE
+1142 KEVDGQSLSVE

-1183 HYWWPSMTAWIAD
+1183 HYWWPNMTAWIAD

-1230 ISLDFIEGLPPSRK
+1230 ISLDFIEGLPPSK
-1244 YDSILV
+1244 KYDSKTYDSILV

-1256 KFAILAPTYKT
+1256 KFAILAPTHKT

-1275 LLHGHMVRLF
+1275 LLYGHMVRLF

-1297 QFISGAWKAFTEQMG
+1297 QFISGAWKAFAEQMG

-1327 QMERVNQ
+1327 QTERVNQ
-1334 VVEQYLR
+1334 VIEQYLR
-1341 MYCNYEQNDWADLL
+1341 MYCNYEQNDWANLL

-1395 NDPDQF
+1395 NDPGRF
-1401 EYLIDGKERCKYL
+1401 EYLMDGKERCKYL
-1414 QEQIREAQRRTVD
+1414 QEQIREAQRRSVD
-1427 QYNRKHKDIEFKVDD
+1427 QYNRKHKDIEFKVGD
-1442 MVYINCRNWKTRRPT
+1442 MVYINRRNWKTRRPT
-1457 PKLVTRF
+1457 PKLDTRF
-1464 AGPYPVQERVGRRAY
+1464 AGPYPVQERVGCRAY

-1505 LAQRAEQPTIPSLP
+1505 LPQRAEQPTMPPLP
-1519 DEDLDFEVEALID
+1519 DEDLDLKSKHSSTSVHTMGLQSTRCCGEGTQKKLL
-1532 KRSHHGVTEYK
+1532 HG
-1543 VLWRGYPEEAASW
+1543 
-1556 EPVSNLNC
+1556 N
-1564 PNLIQEYEVSE
+1564 Q
-1575 GGRASSQSRERRREQ
+1575 
-1590 EE
+1590 